1 MMEKRIAV
9 VTGGMGGIGE
19 AICQELFKH
28 GVKIIA
34 TYNRGGNHESA
45 RTWQHHQKNA
55 GYQFDIAFVD
65 VTDFA
70 SCESMINQII
80 ADVGA
85 IDILVN
91 NAGLSRD
98 HTCFKM
104 SKEEWDLVINTD
116 LNSVF
121 YITHAVINKMKEK
134 NFGRIINIS
143 SINGQ
148 KGQFGQVN
156 YSAAKAGMHGF
167 TKALALEVAK
177 NGITVNTISPGY
189 VETKMI
195 QTLSEKIRNKLLDEI
210 PMGRFATPDEVAY
223 VVAFLASEKSNYI
236 TGANIAINGGHY
248 ML

>member
-1 MMEKRIAV
+1 MIEKRIAL

-19 AICQELFKH
+19 AICQELFKQDLQ
-28 GVKIIA
+28 IIA

-45 RTWQHHQKNA
+45 RHWQEKQKKA
-55 GYQFDIAFVD
+55 GYQFAIAYVD
-65 VTDFA
+65 VANFT
-70 SCESMINQII
+70 SCETMINKVLNEI
-80 ADVGA
+80 GS

-98 HTCFKM
+98 HTCCKM
-104 SKEEWDLVINTD
+104 SKEEWDIVINTD

-134 NFGRIINIS
+134 KFGRIINIS

-195 QTLSEKIRNKLLDEI
+195 QTLPEKMRNKLLDEI
-210 PMGRFATPDEVAY
+210 PMGRFATPEEVAH

-236 TGANIAINGGHY
+236 TGANITINGGHY